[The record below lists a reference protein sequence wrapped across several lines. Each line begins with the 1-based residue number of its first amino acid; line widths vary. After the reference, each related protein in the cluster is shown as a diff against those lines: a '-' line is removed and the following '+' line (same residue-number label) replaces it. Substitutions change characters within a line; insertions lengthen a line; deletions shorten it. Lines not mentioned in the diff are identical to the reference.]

1 MTQPRSLVLRCS
13 PDADDLYMFRALME
27 GLIDPGPFAWQ
38 ITTLDTDALNRDAVA
53 KPPDVTAISVGHY
66 PALQD
71 DWQLLPHGGSV
82 GDGYGPVV
90 VAREP
95 LRPEDLPGLR
105 IAVPGLTTTAYLVLC
120 LILGHAFRPLVTPI
134 TPYHRIFDA
143 LDSGEVD
150 AGLVI
155 HEGRLNFRDHGCHQV
170 LDIGAWWKH
179 ETGLPLPLGA
189 NAIRRDLGPELIAA
203 ASPVLRESI
212 RHAQQHKAAGID
224 WILAR
229 GSALK
234 SAQAVS
240 EYLDMYAN
248 HETLQYSPAAIE
260 GMAVLFERAAAA
272 GLVRGPVRLDLA
284 P

>member
-1 MTQPRSLVLRCS
+1 MQAPRSLVVRCS
-13 PDADDLYMFRALME
+13 PDADDLYMFRALLD
-27 GLIDPGPFAWQ
+27 GLIDPGGFDWQ
-38 ITTLDTDALNRDAVA
+38 ISTADTDALNRDADVR
-53 KPPDVTAISVGHY
+53 PVDVTAISVGHY
-66 PALQD
+66 PALQEH
-71 DWQLLPHGGSV
+71 WQLLPHGGSV

-95 LRPEDLPGLR
+95 MSLDDLRGQR

-120 LILGHAFRPLVTPI
+120 LALGEAFRPLVTPI

-143 LDSGEVD
+143 LEQGEVD

-155 HEGRLNFRDHGCHQV
+155 HEGRLNFREHGCHQV
-170 LDIGAWWKH
+170 LDIGAWWKE

-189 NAIRRDLGPELIAA
+189 NAIRRSLGAETIAA

-212 RHAQQHKAAGID
+212 RHAQEHRDDGIA

-229 GSALK
+229 GSALR
-234 SAQAVS
+234 SPEAVGR
-240 EYLDMYAN
+240 YLDMYAN
-248 HETLQYSPAAIE
+248 HETLAYSPEALE
-260 GMAVLFERAAAA
+260 GMRVLFERATAA
-272 GLVRGPVRLDLA
+272 GLLQGPVRLDLA